1 MKTLY
6 LPGLVLAIA
15 LVAAA
20 PARGQQPTPAPTP
33 APAPAPAAA
42 AAKAPAPAPAPA
54 PVLTALL
61 EGITLTPEQQH
72 KVDSI
77 LTHFRTQT
85 PAITPETVA
94 DSATL
99 AKFRAPTQQALDGV
113 RTVLTREQQQ
123 VWDRNIE
130 RVQAG
135 TMRVGP

>member
-6 LPGLVLAIA
+6 LPGLALAIA
-15 LVAAA
+15 LVVAA
-20 PARGQQPTPAPTP
+20 PARGQQPTPAP
-33 APAPAPAAA
+33 APAAA
-42 AAKAPAPAPAPA
+42 AAASKAPAPAPAPA
-54 PVLTALL
+54 PSPVLTALL

-85 PAITPETVA
+85 PPITPETVA

-99 AKFRAPTQQALDGV
+99 AKFRAPSQQALDGV
-113 RTVLTREQQQ
+113 RTVLSREQQQ

-130 RVQAG
+130 RLQAA

>member
-6 LPGLVLAIA
+6 LPRLTLAIA

-42 AAKAPAPAPAPA
+42 VPKAAAPAPS

-77 LTHFRTQT
+77 LTHFRAQT
-85 PAITPETVA
+85 PPITPETVA

-99 AKFRAPTQQALDGV
+99 ARFRAPSQQALDGV

-123 VWDRNIE
+123 VWDRNVE
-130 RVQAG
+130 SVRAA

>member
-6 LPGLVLAIA
+6 LPGLALAIA

-20 PARGQQPTPAPTP
+20 QARGQQPTP

-42 AAKAPAPAPAPA
+42 ASKAPAPAPS

-77 LTHFRTQT
+77 LTHFRAQT
-85 PAITPETVA
+85 PPITPETVA

-99 AKFRAPTQQALDGV
+99 ARFRAPSQQALDGV

-130 RVQAG
+130 SVRAA